1 VRIERIPPQA
11 PHTLESWFFV
21 PCHKASPPIVEQI
34 EALLES
40 AEAAAPV
47 SAAV

>member
-1 VRIERIPPQA
+1 MRPPA
-11 PHTLESWFFV
+11 PQPLESWFFV
-21 PCHKASPPIVEQI
+21 PCHKAGLPIVEQI
-34 EALLES
+34 ETLLES